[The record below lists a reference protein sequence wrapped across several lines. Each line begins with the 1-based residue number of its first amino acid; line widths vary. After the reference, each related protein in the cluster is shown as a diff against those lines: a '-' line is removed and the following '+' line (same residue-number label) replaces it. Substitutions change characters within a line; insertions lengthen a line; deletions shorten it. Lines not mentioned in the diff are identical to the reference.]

1 MEMMN
6 CLIFNGYDL
15 RDYGMYVSGNKTFDS
30 PKKEYT
36 KISIPGRSGDLVS
49 FNGRYSNVTLS
60 YDAILISDYER
71 NAAAIRSILLSADGY
86 CRLEDSYHKDEYRM
100 AMFAGPLN
108 FDSIFLEA
116 GQTVLS
122 FDCKPQRWLKS
133 GEDRIL
139 IADNIQS
146 SETVTFEEDGQQVT
160 YYQDMFT
167 INNPT
172 LFPAKPLFQV
182 KGYGKMRIYVGHE
195 GDIYENGF
203 YITANYTNDPMYQVH
218 SIDCDSMTGKKS
230 LTLTSGPAGTR
241 RETDPI
247 GFYDI
252 ADDLLDR
259 FPTLNP
265 GEAVVYVLRTQP
277 TLSKVYLTPRWY
289 IL

>member
-6 CLIFNGYDL
+6 CLIFNGHDL
-15 RDYGMYVSGNKTFDS
+15 RDYGMYVSGDKTFDS

-133 GEDRIL
+133 GEDPIQ
-139 IADNIQS
+139 IADKTQP
-146 SETVTFEEDGQQVT
+146 SETTTRVEDNQTIT
-160 YYQDMFT
+160 YYVNRFV

-172 LFPAKPLFQV
+172 MFPAKPLFLID
-182 KGYGKMRIYVGHE
+182 GYGRIRIEFNNPGNPATEHYNIRV
-195 GDIYENGF
+195 
-203 YITANYTNDPMYQVH
+203 NYTSSPTYTLHYV
-218 SIDCDSMTGKKS
+218 DCDSMTAKKGS
-230 LTLTSGPAGTR
+230 RIGSEVIKA
-241 RETDPI
+241 RETDPV
-247 GFYDI
+247 GFYDNVSDVLDTFPVI
-252 ADDLLDR
+252 APSSVELL
-259 FPTLNP
+259 
-265 GEAVVYVLRTQP
+265 VLRTEP
-277 TLSKVYLTPRWY
+277 TNSNVYITPRWY